1 MICYQRGRESD
12 MAKSCLAFPAN
23 FTAVQWVGA
32 LGLEREWRQGWLS
45 EGRSYRARS
54 GMLHREV
61 MCEQVSKVKYIEHL
75 SP

>member
-1 MICYQRGRESD
+1 
-12 MAKSCLAFPAN
+12 MAKSCLAFPVN
-23 FTAVQWVGA
+23 FTAAQRFGA

-45 EGRSYRARS
+45 EGGVTGQGQ

-61 MCEQVSKVKYIEHL
+61 MCEQVSKVKYTEHL